1 MANYVISYDLIE
13 DKNYEDLI
21 ERIKSLGTWA
31 KPLESFWLV
40 VSDSSASA
48 IRDTLKGVVDKDD
61 KIIIIKL
68 GDDWATYNISQ
79 KVTDWM
85 KSQI

>member
-21 ERIKSLGTWA
+21 EKIKSLGSWA
-31 KPLESFWLV
+31 KPLESFWLL
-40 VSDSSASA
+40 VSNSSASE
-48 IRDTLKGVVDKDD
+48 IRDTLKGAVDKDD
-61 KIIIIKL
+61 KIIVIEL

-85 KSQI
+85 KNNI